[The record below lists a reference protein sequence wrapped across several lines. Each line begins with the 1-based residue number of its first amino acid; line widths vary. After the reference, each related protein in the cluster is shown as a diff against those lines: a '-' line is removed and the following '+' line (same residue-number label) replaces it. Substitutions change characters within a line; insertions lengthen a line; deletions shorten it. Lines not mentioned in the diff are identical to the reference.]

1 MPGELTGR
9 RVAVLVDNDY
19 QELEVW
25 YPLLRMREAGA
36 EVFTIGPEA
45 DTTYKSKIGY
55 PVEANRAIGDVD
67 VGDFDA
73 LIIPGGWAPDYM
85 RRNPQFV
92 DLVADS
98 DRAGKV
104 IGAICHGPW
113 ILCSAGVLKGRQATA
128 FYSIKDDL
136 VNAGANYVDDE
147 VVVDQNLI
155 TSRVPGDLPAF
166 CQAIISAVGSSDGD
180 FANT

>member
-1 MPGELTGR
+1 MSEELAGR
-9 RVAVLVDNDY
+9 KVGVLVDNYY

-36 EVFTIGPEA
+36 EVFTIGSKTG
-45 DTTYKSKIGY
+45 TTYKSKLGY
-55 PVEANRAIGDVD
+55 PVKSDRSVGDVS
-67 VGDFDA
+67 VEDFDV

-98 DRAGKV
+98 DRTGKV

-113 ILCSAGVLKGRQATA
+113 LLCSAGVLKGRRVTA
-128 FYSIKDDL
+128 FYSIRNDIL
-136 VNAGANYVDDE
+136 NAGAHYADDE
-147 VVVDQNLI
+147 VVVDKNLI
-155 TSRVPGDLPAF
+155 TSRTPDDLPAF
-166 CQAIISAVGSSDGD
+166 CRAIISAVASLGSSSV
-180 FANT
+180 NT

>member
-1 MPGELTGR
+1 MSGELTNR
-9 RVAVLVDNDY
+9 KVAVLVDNYY

-36 EVFTIGPEA
+36 EVFTVGTEA
-45 DTTYKSKIGY
+45 GTTYKSKMGY
-55 PVEANRAIGDVD
+55 PVEADRAIGDVA
-67 VGDFDA
+67 VEDFDV

-85 RRNPQFV
+85 RRNSQFV

-104 IGAICHGPW
+104 VGAICHGPW
-113 ILCSAGVLKGRQATA
+113 MLCSAGVLKGRRVTA
-128 FYSIKDDL
+128 FHSIRDDV

-147 VVVDQNLI
+147 VVVDQNLV

-166 CQAIISAVGSSDGD
+166 CQAIISVVRLSDGNPE
-180 FANT
+180 NT